1 MLPHSSAS
9 APAAARRPPPSAD
22 PGLPPPSSTAS
33 FWHSEPSSFLH
44 NHRTTP
50 TVPTDADIVII
61 GSGLAGATTA
71 RYLYESSAAPAI
83 VMLDARQACW
93 GATGRNGGHCKASLY
108 TLSCLPE
115 LATTLGYD
123 QLTKLMAFQQ
133 LNVALVTE
141 YVRAEAVDCDFRPM
155 DSCDAFFTED
165 NFRAARES
173 IDVLRKRM
181 PEYSGRL
188 RVVTRDTT
196 EGRRILAQE
205 TRTPTAVGAVLSS
218 AACLWPYKLVAH
230 MLERAVRE
238 RGMNLQTCTPALS
251 VVRNTGSGRK
261 WTVITAR
268 GNINTDKVVFATNAH
283 TAHLLPAFKGHI
295 YPVRGQMS
303 ALVPPKSMIDRPL
316 THTYRL
322 VGKDGMMDQ
331 YLIQRPIQPDG
342 SGGELMLGG
351 GRSLAAGFGEGRMD
365 GAIDPPV
372 ARYLR
377 RAPAE
382 FFAGETGFP
391 GEAVVGG
398 LEKSLVSKFRR
409 LTIDAVVG
417 SQLRFWDAAEGIGC
431 DDGEEED
438 SDSGSEYDDDNS
450 ESITQDSQGSRE
462 CVAKYEWS
470 GVMGFSSDE
479 MPWVGRV
486 PALTAEE
493 ARARGLEAREAV
505 METEGLWMLAG
516 FEGHGMAYCTGAAKA
531 LVQMMAGKQPYDFF
545 PECLEASR
553 QRMGLAPEEDEE
565 EDEEEVDAEEED
577 EVEEEVDIDE
587 SKVDIRW
594 EDLEKDEES
603 EWVVV

>member
-9 APAAARRPPPSAD
+9 GPAAARRPPPSAD
-22 PGLPPPSSTAS
+22 PGLPPPSSTSS
-33 FWHSEPSSFLH
+33 FWHSEPSPFLH

-50 TVPTDADIVII
+50 AVPTDADIVII

-71 RYLYESSAAPAI
+71 RYLYDSAATPAPAI

-108 TLSCLPE
+108 TLSRLPE
-115 LATTLGYD
+115 LATTLGYH

-133 LNVALVTE
+133 LNVALLTD
-141 YVRAEAVDCDFRPM
+141 YVRAEAVDCDFRAT
-155 DSCDAFFTED
+155 DTCDAFFTED
-165 NFRAARES
+165 NFCAARES
-173 IDVLRKRM
+173 INLLRKRM

-251 VVRNTGSGRK
+251 VVRNTSPGGASSVRK

-303 ALVPPKSMIDRPL
+303 ALVPPKSMIHRPL

-322 VGKDGMMDQ
+322 VGKDGIMDQ
-331 YLIQRPIQPDG
+331 YLVQRPIQPDG

-351 GRSLAAGFGEGRMD
+351 GRSLAPGFGEGRMD

-398 LEKSLVSKFRR
+398 GGGGGLDKSLVSKFRR

-431 DDGEEED
+431 DDDDEEGD

-450 ESITQDSQGSRE
+450 ESITQDSQGTRE
-462 CVAKYEWS
+462 CVAKFEWS

-493 ARARGLEAREAV
+493 ARARGLEGREPV

-516 FEGHGMAYCTGAAKA
+516 FEGHGGFYIPRYE
-531 LVQMMAGKQPYDFF
+531 LH
-545 PECLEASR
+545 
-553 QRMGLAPEEDEE
+553 
-565 EDEEEVDAEEED
+565 
-577 EVEEEVDIDE
+577 
-587 SKVDIRW
+587 
-594 EDLEKDEES
+594 
-603 EWVVV
+603 

>member
-9 APAAARRPPPSAD
+9 GPAAARRPPPAAD

-33 FWHSEPSSFLH
+33 FWHSEPSDFLH

-50 TVPTDADIVII
+50 SVPTDADTVII

-71 RYLYESSAAPAI
+71 RYLYESADPADPAPAV
-83 VMLDARQACW
+83 VMLEARQACW

-108 TLSCLPE
+108 TLSRLPE
-115 LATTLGYD
+115 LAATLGYD
-123 QLTKLMAFQQ
+123 QLTKLMAFQH

-141 YVRAEAVDCDFRPM
+141 HVRAEAVDCDFRAV

-173 IDVLRKRM
+173 IDVLRRRM

-230 MLERAVRE
+230 MLERAVTE

-251 VVRNTGSGRK
+251 VARNTAPGSARR

-268 GNINTDKVVFATNAH
+268 GNISTDRVVFATNAH
-283 TAHLLPAFKGHI
+283 TAHLLPAFRGHI
-295 YPVRGQMS
+295 YPVRGQMA

-322 VGKDGMMDQ
+322 VAKDGMMDQ
-331 YLIQRPIQPDG
+331 YLIQRPVRSDG

-391 GEAVVGG
+391 GEA
-398 LEKSLVSKFRR
+398 
-409 LTIDAVVG
+409 
-417 SQLRFWDAAEGIGC
+417 
-431 DDGEEED
+431 
-438 SDSGSEYDDDNS
+438 
-450 ESITQDSQGSRE
+450 GSRE

-479 MPWVGRV
+479 MPWVGR
-486 PALTAEE
+486 
-493 ARARGLEAREAV
+493 AV

-531 LVQMMAGKQPYDFF
+531 LVHMMAGKQPYEFF

-553 QRMGLAPEEDEE
+553 QRLGLAPEEDSES
-565 EDEEEVDAEEED
+565 DEEEVVAEEAEEE
-577 EVEEEVDIDE
+577 VVEEVDIDE